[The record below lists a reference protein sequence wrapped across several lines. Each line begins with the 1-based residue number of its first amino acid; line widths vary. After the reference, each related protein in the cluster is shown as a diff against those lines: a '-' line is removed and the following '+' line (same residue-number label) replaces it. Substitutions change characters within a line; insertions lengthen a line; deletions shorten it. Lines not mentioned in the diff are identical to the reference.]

1 MRRIGLISA
10 VMFACLA
17 LPAAAADRG
26 VKIADFSYSPTT
38 VNANLGDTVTWTW
51 AGPDTNH
58 SVTANSGQ
66 AESFDSDP
74 GGTPATIDHVAG
86 STFQHTFTHAGAF
99 SFHCRVHSF
108 MTGKVVV
115 SGPGGPD
122 VTAPAISSLKSSGLR
137 RRVSFTLS
145 EAAAVKVAVKPLSRK
160 GRTRTVKATGRRG
173 SNRVS
178 LKSLKLKPGRYRAT
192 VRATDAAGNRSRA
205 KSTTFRVPAA

>member
-1 MRRIGLISA
+1 MRRLALISA
-10 VMFACLA
+10 VMLACLA
-17 LPAAAADRG
+17 VPAAAADHG

-38 VNANLGDTVTWTW
+38 VNAVVGDTVTWTW

-74 GGTPATIDHVAG
+74 GGDPATIDHVAG
-86 STFQHTFTHAGAF
+86 SKFQHRFTHAGAF

-122 VTAPAISSLKSSGLR
+122 VTAPAISSLKASGSL
-137 RRVSFTLS
+137 RRVSFRLS
-145 EAAAVKVAVKPLSRK
+145 EAASVRVAVKPLSHK
-160 GRTRTVKATGRRG
+160 GSTRTVKASGRRG
-173 SNRVS
+173 ANRVS
-178 LKSLKLKPGRYRAT
+178 LKALKLKPGRYSAT
-192 VRATDAAGNRSRA
+192 VRATDKAGNRSRA
-205 KSTTFRVPAA
+205 RTTTFRVPAA